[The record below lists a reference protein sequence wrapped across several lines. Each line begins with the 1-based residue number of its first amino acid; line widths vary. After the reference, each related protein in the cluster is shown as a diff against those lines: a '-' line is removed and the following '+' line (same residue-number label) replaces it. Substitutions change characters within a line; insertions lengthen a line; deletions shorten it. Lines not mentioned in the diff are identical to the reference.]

1 MEKEISALNEIRSF
15 IEGLKEK
22 LNTKIQENNKLNE
35 DILSAGEEIT
45 ELKTKISE
53 LNENIKMLKLASQI
67 DGNEVGS
74 TKDVKLM
81 INEMVREIDKCI
93 ALLNKENMSELSIK
107 VVIGGRTYPLTIN
120 REDEE
125 KIRKSVSEIENNI
138 KNLKE
143 NYAVNDMQ
151 DLLAMT
157 ALEYAN
163 DSVTKNNSVEFEKLS
178 KEIISLRNEL
188 ED

>member
-1 MEKEISALNEIRSF
+1 
-15 IEGLKEK
+15 
-22 LNTKIQENNKLNE
+22 
-35 DILSAGEEIT
+35 
-45 ELKTKISE
+45 
-53 LNENIKMLKLASQI
+53 
-67 DGNEVGS
+67 
-74 TKDVKLM
+74 
-81 INEMVREIDKCI
+81 
-93 ALLNKENMSELSIK
+93 MSELSIK

-120 REDEE
+120 RTEEE
-125 KIRKSVSEIENNI
+125 KIRKSVSEIEKNI

-163 DSVTKNNSVEFEKLS
+163 DLVTKNNSVEIEKLS
-178 KEIISLRNEL
+178 KEIINLRNEL

>member
-1 MEKEISALNEIRSF
+1 
-15 IEGLKEK
+15 
-22 LNTKIQENNKLNE
+22 
-35 DILSAGEEIT
+35 
-45 ELKTKISE
+45 
-53 LNENIKMLKLASQI
+53 
-67 DGNEVGS
+67 
-74 TKDVKLM
+74 
-81 INEMVREIDKCI
+81 
-93 ALLNKENMSELSIK
+93 MSELSIK

-120 REDEE
+120 RDEEE
-125 KIRKSVSEIENNI
+125 KIRKSVSEIESNI

-163 DSVTKNNSVEFEKLS
+163 DSVTKNNSLEIEKLS
-178 KEIISLRNEL
+178 KEIINLRNEL

>member
-1 MEKEISALNEIRSF
+1 
-15 IEGLKEK
+15 
-22 LNTKIQENNKLNE
+22 
-35 DILSAGEEIT
+35 
-45 ELKTKISE
+45 
-53 LNENIKMLKLASQI
+53 
-67 DGNEVGS
+67 
-74 TKDVKLM
+74 
-81 INEMVREIDKCI
+81 
-93 ALLNKENMSELSIK
+93 MSELSIK

-138 KNLKE
+138 KNLKD

-163 DSVTKNNSVEFEKLS
+163 DSVTKNNSVEIDKLS
-178 KEIISLRNEL
+178 KEIFNLRNEL

>member
-1 MEKEISALNEIRSF
+1 
-15 IEGLKEK
+15 
-22 LNTKIQENNKLNE
+22 
-35 DILSAGEEIT
+35 
-45 ELKTKISE
+45 
-53 LNENIKMLKLASQI
+53 
-67 DGNEVGS
+67 
-74 TKDVKLM
+74 
-81 INEMVREIDKCI
+81 
-93 ALLNKENMSELSIK
+93 MSELSIK

-125 KIRKSVSEIENNI
+125 KIRKSVSEIESNI

-163 DSVTKNNSVEFEKLS
+163 DSVTKNNSLEIEKLS
-178 KEIISLRNEL
+178 KEIINLRNEL

>member
-1 MEKEISALNEIRSF
+1 
-15 IEGLKEK
+15 
-22 LNTKIQENNKLNE
+22 
-35 DILSAGEEIT
+35 
-45 ELKTKISE
+45 
-53 LNENIKMLKLASQI
+53 
-67 DGNEVGS
+67 
-74 TKDVKLM
+74 
-81 INEMVREIDKCI
+81 
-93 ALLNKENMSELSIK
+93 MSELSIK

-120 REDEE
+120 RDDEE
-125 KIRKSVSEIENNI
+125 KIRKSVTEIDNNI

-163 DSVTKNNSVEFEKLS
+163 DSVTKNNSVEIDKLS
-178 KEIISLRNEL
+178 KEIFNLRNEL

>member
-1 MEKEISALNEIRSF
+1 
-15 IEGLKEK
+15 
-22 LNTKIQENNKLNE
+22 
-35 DILSAGEEIT
+35 
-45 ELKTKISE
+45 
-53 LNENIKMLKLASQI
+53 
-67 DGNEVGS
+67 
-74 TKDVKLM
+74 
-81 INEMVREIDKCI
+81 
-93 ALLNKENMSELSIK
+93 MSELSIK

-120 REDEE
+120 RDEEE

-163 DSVTKNNSVEFEKLS
+163 DSVTKNNSLEIEKLS
-178 KEIISLRNEL
+178 KEIINLRNEL

>member
-1 MEKEISALNEIRSF
+1 
-15 IEGLKEK
+15 
-22 LNTKIQENNKLNE
+22 
-35 DILSAGEEIT
+35 
-45 ELKTKISE
+45 
-53 LNENIKMLKLASQI
+53 
-67 DGNEVGS
+67 
-74 TKDVKLM
+74 
-81 INEMVREIDKCI
+81 
-93 ALLNKENMSELSIK
+93 MSELSIK

-120 REDEE
+120 RKDEE
-125 KIRKSVSEIENNI
+125 KIRKSVSEIEKNI

-163 DSVTKNNSVEFEKLS
+163 DSVTKNNSVEIEKLS
-178 KEIISLRNEL
+178 KEIINLRNEL

>member
-1 MEKEISALNEIRSF
+1 
-15 IEGLKEK
+15 
-22 LNTKIQENNKLNE
+22 
-35 DILSAGEEIT
+35 
-45 ELKTKISE
+45 
-53 LNENIKMLKLASQI
+53 
-67 DGNEVGS
+67 
-74 TKDVKLM
+74 
-81 INEMVREIDKCI
+81 
-93 ALLNKENMSELSIK
+93 MSELSIK

-120 REDEE
+120 REEEE
-125 KIRKSVSEIENNI
+125 KIRKSVSEIESNI

-163 DSVTKNNSVEFEKLS
+163 DSVTKNNSVEIEKLS
-178 KEIISLRNEL
+178 KEIINLRNEL

>member
-1 MEKEISALNEIRSF
+1 
-15 IEGLKEK
+15 
-22 LNTKIQENNKLNE
+22 
-35 DILSAGEEIT
+35 
-45 ELKTKISE
+45 
-53 LNENIKMLKLASQI
+53 
-67 DGNEVGS
+67 
-74 TKDVKLM
+74 
-81 INEMVREIDKCI
+81 
-93 ALLNKENMSELSIK
+93 MSELSIK

-125 KIRKSVSEIENNI
+125 KIRKSVSDIDNNI

-163 DSVTKNNSVEFEKLS
+163 DSITKNNSVEFEKLS
-178 KEIISLRNEL
+178 KEITNLRDGL

>member
-1 MEKEISALNEIRSF
+1 
-15 IEGLKEK
+15 
-22 LNTKIQENNKLNE
+22 
-35 DILSAGEEIT
+35 
-45 ELKTKISE
+45 
-53 LNENIKMLKLASQI
+53 
-67 DGNEVGS
+67 
-74 TKDVKLM
+74 
-81 INEMVREIDKCI
+81 
-93 ALLNKENMSELSIK
+93 MSELSIK
-107 VVIGGRTYPLTIN
+107 VVNGGRTYPLTIN

-163 DSVTKNNSVEFEKLS
+163 DSVTKNNSVEIDKLS
-178 KEIISLRNEL
+178 KEIINLRNGL
-188 ED
+188 EDL

>member
-1 MEKEISALNEIRSF
+1 
-15 IEGLKEK
+15 
-22 LNTKIQENNKLNE
+22 
-35 DILSAGEEIT
+35 
-45 ELKTKISE
+45 
-53 LNENIKMLKLASQI
+53 
-67 DGNEVGS
+67 
-74 TKDVKLM
+74 
-81 INEMVREIDKCI
+81 
-93 ALLNKENMSELSIK
+93 MSELSIK

-157 ALEYAN
+157 ALEF
-163 DSVTKNNSVEFEKLS
+163 DFKL
-178 KEIISLRNEL
+178 N
-188 ED
+188 

>member
-1 MEKEISALNEIRSF
+1 
-15 IEGLKEK
+15 
-22 LNTKIQENNKLNE
+22 
-35 DILSAGEEIT
+35 
-45 ELKTKISE
+45 
-53 LNENIKMLKLASQI
+53 
-67 DGNEVGS
+67 
-74 TKDVKLM
+74 
-81 INEMVREIDKCI
+81 
-93 ALLNKENMSELSIK
+93 MSELSIK

-163 DSVTKNNSVEFEKLS
+163 DSVTKNNSVEIEKLS
-178 KEIISLRNEL
+178 KEIINLRNEL
-188 ED
+188 EE